1 MLIKHTEQD
10 FYRLKTEQII
20 SLPIGAEAD
29 LFAQILTG
37 YTFGTGKFI
46 CQATNIDFEIT
57 AGNYQC
63 TDLGDGECVINITE
77 DGFYIKGRDY
87 SSTIRGFM
95 AMLEKIEYRE
105 GSFSLLCD
113 TIRET
118 PHLSMR
124 SVHLCVFPETSLDFL
139 QKCIRVCAASKYTH
153 IVLEFWGSLE
163 FDFMKELSWKGAYT
177 KEQLRPI
184 IKEANSLGMEIIP
197 MFNHLGHASGSRAKY
212 GKHVVLDQNPALHY
226 LFSPDGW
233 VWDIESDE
241 VQKIM
246 RNIRA
251 ELIELCGCGE
261 YFHIGCDEAYVR
273 NGADGLCKY
282 INDINRELQREG
294 RRTIMWGDMML
305 YGPSDECCSA
315 PSQEFANVLKEHL
328 DKNIIIADWHYW
340 ETKPDWQSSADLKAA
355 GFDVLC
361 CPWDA
366 LDNAKAGLKT
376 AVIQNQLGIMHTTW
390 HTLNS
395 LGFATMA
402 YVGLE
407 SYGASRVT
415 DSNITELCA
424 YVATIVRKVCP
435 SGGDYMRAGWSQ
447 SEIGPGL

>member
-1 MLIKHTEQD
+1 MSIKHTEQD
-10 FYRLKTEQII
+10 FYKLNTEHII
-20 SLPIGAEAD
+20 SLPSTADKD

-37 YTFGTGKFI
+37 YTFGMGNFI
-46 CQATNIDFEIT
+46 CKSNNASFEIT
-57 AGNYQC
+57 AGNYERA
-63 TDLGDGECVINITE
+63 DLGDGEYVLNITK
-77 DGFYIKGRDY
+77 DGFYIKGTDY
-87 SSTIRGFM
+87 ASSIRGFM
-95 AMLEKIEYRE
+95 SMLDKIEYIA
-105 GSFSLLCD
+105 GSFYLPCG
-113 TIRET
+113 TIREA
-118 PHLSMR
+118 PRLSLR
-124 SVHLCVFPETSLDFL
+124 SVHLCVFSETSPEFL
-139 QKCIRVCAASKYTH
+139 QKCIRVCAACKYTH
-153 IVLEFWGSLE
+153 IVLEFWGSLK

-184 IKEANSLGMEIIP
+184 IKEANTLGLEIIP

-212 GKHVVLDQNPALHY
+212 GKHVILDQNPALHY

-241 VQKIM
+241 VREIM

-251 ELIELCGCGE
+251 ELIELCGDGE

-282 INDINRELQREG
+282 INSVSDELRRAG

-305 YGPSDECCSA
+305 YGSGDECCTA
-315 PSQEFANVLKEHL
+315 PSPEFANTLRNDL

-340 ETKPDWQSSADLKAA
+340 ETKPDWQSSAEFKAA

-366 LDNAKAGLKT
+366 LDNAKAGVKT
-376 AVIQNQLGIMHTTW
+376 AEMQNQLGIMHTTW

-395 LGFATMA
+395 LGFATMV
-402 YVGLE
+402 YVGLNA
-407 SYGASRVT
+407 YGTNRIK

-424 YVATIVRKVCP
+424 YVATIVRKVSP
-435 SGGDYMRAGWSQ
+435 SGGDYKLAGWSQ